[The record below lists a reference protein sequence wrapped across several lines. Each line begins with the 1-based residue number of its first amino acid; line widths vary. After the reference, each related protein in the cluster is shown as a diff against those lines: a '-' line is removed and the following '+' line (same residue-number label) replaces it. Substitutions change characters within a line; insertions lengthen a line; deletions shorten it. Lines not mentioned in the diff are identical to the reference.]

1 MTLPPATILSV
12 PIRDFVEANKELAH
26 IGMEVYYE
34 CCGKSICRGC
44 LHSFMQSG
52 NIGKCPYCNAE
63 TMGRTNEERVEEM
76 MKRVA
81 VNDAGAMSALADCY
95 HLGEHGLLQDREK
108 ALELWKQAAALGSSH
123 AHFHLGNEYRQG
135 GDSKKGKFHLEAAAM
150 AGEEVARYNLGCMED
165 DAGRME
171 RALKH
176 WTIAASAGHYLAMDN
191 LLIVFKQGLVSRN
204 AINSSLRAYNTSCT
218 EMRSA
223 ARDAAICLSIARIGA

>member
-1 MTLPPATILSV
+1 
-12 PIRDFVEANKELAH
+12 
-26 IGMEVYYE
+26 
-34 CCGKSICRGC
+34 
-44 LHSFMQSG
+44 
-52 NIGKCPYCNAE
+52 
-63 TMGRTNEERVEEM
+63 M

-95 HLGEHGLLQDREK
+95 YLGEHGLLQDLEK

-135 GDSKKGKFHLEAAAM
+135 GDSKKGKFHFEAAAM

-165 DAGRME
+165 DAGSME

-176 WTIAASAGHYLAMDN
+176 WTIAASAGNYLAMDN
-191 LLIVFKQGLVSRN
+191 LLIVFKQGLISRN
-204 AINSSLRAYNTSCT
+204 AVNSSLRAYNTSCT

-223 ARDAAICLSIARIGA
+223 ARDAAIRRIGAR

>member
-1 MTLPPATILSV
+1 M
-12 PIRDFVEANKELAH
+12 RK
-26 IGMEVYYE
+26 
-34 CCGKSICRGC
+34 
-44 LHSFMQSG
+44 
-52 NIGKCPYCNAE
+52 
-63 TMGRTNEERVEEM
+63 TNEERVEEM

-135 GDSKKGKFHLEAAAM
+135 GDSKKGKFHFEAAAM

-165 DAGRME
+165 DAGSME

-204 AINSSLRAYNTSCT
+204 AIESSLRAYNKSCT

-223 ARDAAICLSIARIGA
+223 ARDAAIRLSIARIGAQ